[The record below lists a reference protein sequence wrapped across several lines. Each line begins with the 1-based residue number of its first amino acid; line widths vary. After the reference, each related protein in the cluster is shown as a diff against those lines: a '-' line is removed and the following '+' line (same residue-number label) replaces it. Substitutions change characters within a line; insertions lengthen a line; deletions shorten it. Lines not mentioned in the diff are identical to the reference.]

1 MDKNELRDRTMAL
14 AFDDAKVARRARS
27 DHSARRT
34 QAAADDVVH
43 RWIQLRWDRR
53 LGDSDIPRTMASRL
67 LRCFCARLPCT
78 GRLQTFRVPLSLAC
92 ALLVPLVLVPL
103 VLPPP
108 RTRRRRTR
116 SSASPHDVAPG
127 LIIYW
132 VSQAMFFAAGAGVFT
147 LDYRRYAVPSE
158 LAIAELRETEVCS

>member
-1 MDKNELRDRTMAL
+1 MHAPTT
-14 AFDDAKVARRARS
+14 RRAV
-27 DHSARRT
+27 RRRRP
-34 QAAADDVVH
+34 DEVVH

-53 LGDSDIPRTMASRL
+53 LGDSKDIPRTMASRL

-103 VLPPP
+103 VLYATEDEAEANTILGL
-108 RTRRRRTR
+108 RL
-116 SSASPHDVAPG
+116 HDVAPG

-132 VSQAMFFAAGAGVFT
+132 VSQGMFFAAGAGVFT
-147 LDYRRYAVPSE
+147 LDYWRYAVPAGSRSPSC
-158 LAIAELRETEVCS
+158 ARRRWCS